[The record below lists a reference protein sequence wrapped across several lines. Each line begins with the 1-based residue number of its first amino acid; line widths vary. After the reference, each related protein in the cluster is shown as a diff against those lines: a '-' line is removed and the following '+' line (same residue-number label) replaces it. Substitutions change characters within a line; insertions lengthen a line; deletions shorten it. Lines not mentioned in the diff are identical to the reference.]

1 MELRLRNETKVSD
14 RHHRQPPK
22 IQSES
27 HFVSHNMAAP
37 LSIIKPAGV
46 IDGIQ
51 ANQLRHQVGELLASG
66 NNFVMLDLADV
77 NFIDSSGL
85 SAMIIA
91 LKMLRIAGGDLYL
104 CSIAEPVQNLLKMTR
119 MDRLFENLDPL
130 SQLID
135 FRKPEVVTEKLLK

>member
-1 MELRLRNETKVSD
+1 
-14 RHHRQPPK
+14 
-22 IQSES
+22 
-27 HFVSHNMAAP
+27 MAAP
-37 LSIIKPAGV
+37 LSIIRPAGV

-91 LKMLRIAGGDLYL
+91 LKMLRVAGGDLYL
-104 CSIAEPVQNLLKMTR
+104 CSIAEPVRNLLSMTR
-119 MDRLFENLDPL
+119 MDRLFETSIIPALV
-130 SQLID
+130 
-135 FRKPEVVTEKLLK
+135 RVEAEKLLK